1 MTEKSGRIAKNG
13 RIVRIAKNER
23 IVRIAK
29 NGRIVRSGKD
39 RKDGVDSM
47 SSGIRISEI
56 NGRRVVRGLG
66 YYEPRKIED
75 LRELIKESARKY
87 GDTVGFKFKAAD
99 GKITGKT
106 YVELDREIDCLGT
119 ALISMGLKDTRI
131 SIISEN
137 RYEWGVCYFSVING
151 TGVAVPLDKYLPK
164 NEVENLVERGR
175 TEAIFYS
182 PAFHPMMEEIAQSN
196 NMIKYFI
203 CMEETTDFTNQDVRF
218 VTLPELIEKGKAL
231 LNAGDRTFIDA
242 AIDKNK
248 MSILLFTSGT
258 TSMSKGVMLS
268 HSNIACNVTAMTT
281 IIKAGPGDVHLSLLP
296 LHHTFENSIGLIYMV
311 HSGVCIAYCEGIR
324 HVAQNLREYEVT
336 ILVAVP
342 AILEAMYKR
351 MQEGIQKSGKA
362 KLIGILTKVSDVL
375 RYMGIDRRRKIFKSV
390 FDKLGPGLRLAV
402 SGAAPLDPAVV
413 IGFEKLG
420 LILLQGYGLTE
431 TSPVIAADNDFVN
444 VPGTVG
450 YPMAGIEV
458 AIDAPD
464 ENGMGEI
471 ITRGGNVML
480 GYFEDPEATAEVIDA
495 EGWFRTGDL
504 GTIDEKGLLR
514 ITGRAKS
521 MIVFT
526 NGKKS
531 FPEEYEML
539 LNNIP
544 GVKDSYVWG
553 NIAPDGDI
561 QVCAELVID
570 REQLEADRG
579 SMPSEAELAA
589 AFDAAIKKINKTLP
603 QYKIIRYYIMTNDEL
618 VKTTK
623 MTIKRP
629 IEYEKVKT
637 LLDKTGLEMRK
648 ANGRILS

>member
-1 MTEKSGRIAKNG
+1 
-13 RIVRIAKNER
+13 
-23 IVRIAK
+23 
-29 NGRIVRSGKD
+29 
-39 RKDGVDSM
+39 M
-47 SSGIRISEI
+47 SKGISISDE

-66 YYEPRKIED
+66 YYEPRKIDD
-75 LRELIKESARKY
+75 LRELVKGSACKY
-87 GDTVGFKFKAAD
+87 GDTVGFKFKDAE

-106 YVELDREIDCLGT
+106 YIEFDSEIDSLGT
-119 ALISMGLKDTRI
+119 ALLSMGLKDTRI

-137 RYEWGVCYFSVING
+137 RYEWGVCYFSIING

-164 NEVENLVERGR
+164 NEVENLVERGG
-175 TEAIFYS
+175 TQAIFYS
-182 PAFHPMMEEIAQSN
+182 PAFHQMMLEIAVSN
-196 NMIKYFI
+196 DKIKHYI
-203 CMEETTDFTNQDVRF
+203 CMEKTSDFPNQDSRF
-218 VTLPELIEKGKAL
+218 ITLASLIEKGKSL
-231 LNAGDRTFIDA
+231 LDAGDRSFVDA
-242 AIDKNK
+242 AIDRDN

-268 HSNIACNVTAMTT
+268 HSNIASNVTAMST

-296 LHHTFENSIGLIYMV
+296 LHHTFENSIGLMFMV

-324 HVAQNLREYEVT
+324 FIAQNLREYSVT

-342 AILEAMYKR
+342 AILESMYRKL
-351 MQEGIQKSGKA
+351 QDGIQKSGKA
-362 KLIGILTKVSDVL
+362 RLIGILTKVSDLL
-375 RYMGIDRRRKIFKSV
+375 RYMGIDMRRKIFKSV

-402 SGAAPLDPAVV
+402 SGAAPLDPAAI
-413 IGFEKLG
+413 IGFEKMG

-471 ITRGGNVML
+471 ITRGDNVML
-480 GYFEDPEATAEVIDA
+480 GYFEDPDATAEVIDA

-526 NGKKS
+526 NGKKA
-531 FPEEYEML
+531 FPEEFEVL
-539 LNNIP
+539 LNNVP
-544 GVKDSYVWG
+544 GIKDSFVWG
-553 NIAPDGDI
+553 NKAPDGDI

-570 REQLEADRG
+570 SEKLAADKG
-579 SMPSEAELAA
+579 SVPAESELASI
-589 AFDAAIKKINKTLP
+589 FDSAIREINKTLP
-603 QYKIIRYYIMTNDEL
+603 QYKIIRYFVMTNEDI

-629 IEYEKVKT
+629 IEYEKVKVM
-637 LLDKTGLEMRK
+637 LNKAGIEMRK
-648 ANGRILS
+648 ATGRIIENL